1 MALLLTVLSAFNNTY
16 AFAESAGTE
25 EESSNIVSYTDRL
38 IVRPILMFPTLELR
52 IFSKNDPEKEDDSS
66 GISYNPQSR
75 LSAGAGL
82 SWKGWGFTISE
93 SVIPL
98 NARDGSQEGKTDA
111 LDLQFFSYFRKL
123 QLDLYYQHYSGYYY
137 QSSNDNNDDAD
148 FRSDLSLTN
157 AGVNLLY
164 VFSDRYSL
172 RSSFNQTERQ
182 IDSSGSWLAMAS
194 YNYLKISSAYSLIPP
209 DQEEMFG
216 TDSGYKGGRY
226 TGFSLLSGYSYTFIF
241 FDRWYTTL
249 ALLVGGGWMY
259 QDYTV
264 AAGNVKAHSLSSKY
278 NGRLA
283 FGYSGEKYFAGI
295 LSIIDIHSTEP
306 FLGLYRRKSEIVTVT
321 RMTVYGEAFA
331 GIRF

>member
-1 MALLLTVLSAFNNTY
+1 MALLLTVLSAFNSTH
-16 AFAESAGTE
+16 AFAQSAGTK

-38 IVRPILMFPTLELR
+38 IVRPILIFPTLELR
-52 IFSKNDPEKEDDSS
+52 IVSKNDPEKEDDSS
-66 GISYNPQSR
+66 GISYNPQPR

-82 SWKGWGFTISE
+82 SWKGWGFSISE
-93 SVIPL
+93 SLIPL
-98 NARDGSQEGKTDA
+98 NASDGSQEGKTQA
-111 LDLQFFSYFRKL
+111 LDLQFFSYFRKFH
-123 QLDLYYQHYSGYYY
+123 LDVYYQHYSGYYATT
-137 QSSNDNNDDAD
+137 NNVEK
-148 FRSDLSLTN
+148 FRSDLSLTS
-157 AGVNLLY
+157 AGINLIY
-164 VFSDRYSL
+164 VFSDRFSF

-182 IDSSGSWLAMAS
+182 IESSGSWLAMAS
-194 YNYLKISSAYSLIPP
+194 CSFLNISSGYSLIPP
-209 DQEEMFG
+209 EQEEMFG
-216 TDSGYKGGRY
+216 TDSGYRGGKY
-226 TGFSLLSGYSYTFIF
+226 KSISLLGGYSYTFIF
-241 FDRWYTTL
+241 FKRWYTTL

-264 AAGNVKAHSLSSKY
+264 AAGNVEAHSLSSKY

-306 FLGLYRRKSEIVTVT
+306 FLGLYRRKGEVVTVT